1 MKAKEY
7 LQKLKRLDTIIDQK
21 IKEQADLRH
30 MSTSIGSFDYSKDR
44 VQTSRSGD
52 VPYVKVINR
61 IIDLNEEINREM
73 DIYADEKH
81 RIINQIQ
88 GLSDARHIDILYKR
102 YVEFKS
108 LEQICVEMGFSYDYI
123 KHLHGYALRDFGKKF
138 LKSTPNST

>member
-7 LQKLKRLDTIIDQK
+7 LQKLKRLDTIINQK

-44 VQTSRSGD
+44 VRTSPSGD
-52 VPYVKVINR
+52 ASYTKAINR
-61 IIDLNEEINREM
+61 IIDLNEEISREI

-88 GLSDARHIDILYKR
+88 GLSDEKYIDILYKR
-102 YVEFKS
+102 YVEFKKFEVIS
-108 LEQICVEMGFSYDYI
+108 IEMGFTYQYTVE
-123 KHLHGYALRDFGKKF
+123 LHGYALQDFERTYKN
-138 LKSTPNST
+138 L